1 MGYGWQHTRRV
12 NDMFQRFQ
20 GPTCT
25 SNYINTKNEIEQK
38 INTFNYKDPNSYCRR
53 CNEIK
58 KNITE
63 KTGELQYCYDTDKI
77 KEFIDKCPDPPKC
90 RYPPNKP
97 VRKPD
102 VSKGQESDSCTGQG
116 KCKEKIVTQVEPK
129 SKAAPGI
136 TAGISQARRSE
147 VKVPLKEDPGHS
159 NGDELKSGKVISQT
173 KPEANPLGDSIST
186 QDEGSE
192 STFNRPSVST
202 EETVTP
208 MQYVSLPSTFTST
221 ELGTTPSA
229 ISSQSS
235 VTRDSHSSSNT
246 QVEHLNKGGPTT
258 NIDGVQTDSNNQ
270 LQKTPIVAQNIQGL
284 AKDKVD
290 VIETSVE
297 TVSGSTSPRGE
308 EAHYE
313 ESRSEETSDRVTSD
327 QTRDA
332 VVDRGNTDSTGSQIK
347 VTNSEG
353 LGVRDE
359 SYGITTNESIQ
370 HTNGYDVDNTIVEVT
385 DSELTSENTYEKLD
399 YTILIS
405 M

>member
-1 MGYGWQHTRRV
+1 
-12 NDMFQRFQ
+12 
-20 GPTCT
+20 
-25 SNYINTKNEIEQK
+25 
-38 INTFNYKDPNSYCRR
+38 
-53 CNEIK
+53 
-58 KNITE
+58 
-63 KTGELQYCYDTDKI
+63 
-77 KEFIDKCPDPPKC
+77 
-90 RYPPNKP
+90 
-97 VRKPD
+97 
-102 VSKGQESDSCTGQG
+102 
-116 KCKEKIVTQVEPK
+116 
-129 SKAAPGI
+129 APGI
-136 TAGISQARRSE
+136 PARISEARRSE
-147 VKVPLKEDPGHS
+147 EKTSPKHDPGHS
-159 NGDELKSGKVISQT
+159 DGDKLRDGKVISQT
-173 KPEANPLGDSIST
+173 IPEANPPGDSVRT
-186 QDEGSE
+186 QDERSK
-192 STFNRPSVST
+192 STFNQHSFST
-202 EETVTP
+202 EKTVTP
-208 MQYVSLPSTFTST
+208 TPHVSSPATFTST

-229 ISSQSS
+229 ISSQS
-235 VTRDSHSSSNT
+235 
-246 QVEHLNKGGPTT
+246 GPTT

-385 DSELTSENTYEKLD
+385 DSELTSGNAKELGMFSGIFDVMIKNKENVINTSIPMGIVLLLSLLFKVIQNLLHQINYSC
-399 YTILIS
+399 YFIYI
-405 M
+405 